1 MRYTF
6 EEAIE
11 QTIKTIDDGAGNE
24 PLSEYSRGVKKGLSY
39 AVEVYRKC
47 HKGDEP

>member
-11 QTIKTIDDGAGNE
+11 QTIKTIDDGVDKDE
-24 PLSEYSRGVKKGLSY
+24 ILDEYACGIKKGLSY
-39 AVEVYRKC
+39 AIKIYRKC
-47 HKGDEP
+47 HKG